1 MIFSHT
7 KKVHL
12 FLGKTEKIGN
22 CETIVYY
29 MRVIQIKQ
37 TNAGMLSLPSARNGT
52 KFEAKPLI
60 KCRRPHSTCLLVI
73 V

>member
-1 MIFSHT
+1 MFVEIKFESV
-7 KKVHL
+7 KVYRL
-12 FLGKTEKIGN
+12 GN
-22 CETIVYY
+22 CETIIFY

-37 TNAGMLSLPSARNGT
+37 TNAGTLSLPSARNGT